1 MAAQIVCSGWAKH
14 VGAQSRE
21 RSILPVGAEGSIG
34 AVTSQVLKD
43 VSDFIGRRKGHSR
56 QVTLHE
62 QMSAC

>member
-21 RSILPVGAEGSIG
+21 RSILPVEAEGSIG

-43 VSDFIGRRKGHSR
+43 VSDFIGRSKVHSR
-56 QVTLHE
+56 RAALRE

>member
-1 MAAQIVCSGWAKH
+1 MAAQIVCSGWAKR

-21 RSILPVGAEGSIG
+21 RSILPVDAEGAIG

-43 VSDFIGRRKGHSR
+43 VSDFMGRRKGHSR
-56 QVTLHE
+56 PAALRE

>member
-1 MAAQIVCSGWAKH
+1 MAEL

-43 VSDFIGRRKGHSR
+43 VSDFNGRRKGHSR
-56 QVTLHE
+56 QVALHE